1 MFCSARRRCRRSRA
15 HSRART
21 CAAARRASPCGSVPA
36 RAAASHD
43 SIDCPRSP
51 LVPAPDRLHTADVE
65 TDLPTATAR
74 RLAIPA
80 DVGNVRVEAA
90 LSSMLSPLLL
100 PPRAVHT
107 THGMAHDDACALAA
121 SVRTTAGAR
130 DGDAACVCCPVGA
143 VQPARCSLR
152 RLLRRPAVDS
162 SALLLISFRSRV
174 YEPISTRTRFLP
186 RVVSMV
192 ERENYPR
199 W

>member
-43 SIDCPRSP
+43 STDCPRSP

-74 RLAIPA
+74 HFAISA

-90 LSSMLSPLLL
+90 LSSMLSPLLSPLPL
-100 PPRAVHT
+100 PPRAAPPCTVD
-107 THGMAHDDACALAA
+107 GARRVDDAYACALAA
-121 SVRTTAGAR
+121 SVRTTAAAC
-130 DGDAACVCCPVGA
+130 DGDAAYVCCPVGA
-143 VQPARCSLR
+143 VQPVRCWQR

-162 SALLLISFRSRV
+162 SALLRISFD
-174 YEPISTRTRFLP
+174 LP
-186 RVVSMV
+186 RM
-192 ERENYPR
+192 
-199 W
+199 

>member
-43 SIDCPRSP
+43 STDCPRSP

-90 LSSMLSPLLL
+90 LSSMLSPLPL

-130 DGDAACVCCPVGA
+130 DGDAA
-143 VQPARCSLR
+143 
-152 RLLRRPAVDS
+152 
-162 SALLLISFRSRV
+162 
-174 YEPISTRTRFLP
+174 
-186 RVVSMV
+186 
-192 ERENYPR
+192 
-199 W
+199 